1 MFQLEDPH
9 YRHASRRSSIYASC
23 AVATSQPLAAQ
34 AGLAMLQAGGNAADA
49 AIAAAITLT
58 VVEPNMNGIGGDAFA
73 IIANNS
79 DLHGFNG
86 CGRSPAAWSPQRFA
100 GYQTFPERGWETV
113 TVPGA
118 VDAWVQVSKRFGS
131 LPFAQ
136 LFQHAIGYA
145 REGFVVSP
153 IVATGWAGAVEL
165 FGQLEGFR
173 STFMVDG
180 RAPVAGERFRCPAM
194 AETLDDIATSHGD
207 SFYRGRLAQLIAN
220 DAANHNGALTAA
232 DLAGHQGYWTEC
244 LTQEFADLTVHE
256 IPPNGQGIVTLL
268 ALGILEHLDIARYP
282 ALSADSVHLQ
292 IEALKAAFTAAHQHV
307 ADPAAME
314 VSPGQLL
321 HPAYLARCASEIHHE
336 HAGQP
341 QAHSFGDKGT
351 VYLAAADR
359 DGMMVSWIQ
368 SNYHG
373 FGSGAV
379 VPATGI
385 SLHNRGSGFTL
396 EPGHPNQVAGNKRP
410 YHTIIPA
417 VVSRAGRPLLAF
429 GVMGAH
435 HQPQGQVQVLINIFC
450 HGYSPQQALDAP
462 RWHLHEDFS
471 VSLEDGL
478 AELATPL
485 AARGHALAAQAKA
498 GLFGGGQAILRTDSG
513 YVAGSDPRKDGQAVG
528 Y

>member
-100 GYQTFPERGWETV
+100 DCEAFPERGWETV

-207 SFYRGRLAQLIAN
+207 SFYRGRLAQLIAD
-220 DAANHNGALTAA
+220 DAACHGGALTAA

-244 LTQEFADLTVHE
+244 LTQKFADLTVHE

-268 ALGILEHLDIARYP
+268 ALGILEHLDIAR
-282 ALSADSVHLQ
+282 
-292 IEALKAAFTAAHQHV
+292 
-307 ADPAAME
+307 
-314 VSPGQLL
+314 
-321 HPAYLARCASEIHHE
+321 
-336 HAGQP
+336 
-341 QAHSFGDKGT
+341 
-351 VYLAAADR
+351 
-359 DGMMVSWIQ
+359 
-368 SNYHG
+368 
-373 FGSGAV
+373 
-379 VPATGI
+379 
-385 SLHNRGSGFTL
+385 
-396 EPGHPNQVAGNKRP
+396 
-410 YHTIIPA
+410 
-417 VVSRAGRPLLAF
+417 
-429 GVMGAH
+429 
-435 HQPQGQVQVLINIFC
+435 
-450 HGYSPQQALDAP
+450 
-462 RWHLHEDFS
+462 
-471 VSLEDGL
+471 
-478 AELATPL
+478 
-485 AARGHALAAQAKA
+485 
-498 GLFGGGQAILRTDSG
+498 
-513 YVAGSDPRKDGQAVG
+513 
-528 Y
+528 